1 MEQERRSIRIG
12 MIMIAC
18 ALLLRLAGGVSDM
31 VVALF
36 SEPKVAAFLLY
47 LQTGRAVRLDG
58 SQEQLQ
64 ETEPTTAQTTPKP
77 QKSKVLFTAQEAD
90 LVKTSNYTRYD
101 PDIGKLLTSPLS
113 WDLTEDAPAVLIL
126 HTHATEGYA
135 DTPGYRTED
144 ARYNMIRVGQ
154 EIAEVLEQNGIGVIH
169 DTTLHDKPSYN
180 GSYGYARQ
188 TIARYLEEYPSIRL
202 VLDVHRDALE
212 LTEEV
217 QLDTHAVVNGQESA
231 QLMLVM
237 GTDAGGLYHPGWQD
251 NLAVGAKLQVL
262 LERKYPGITR
272 PTHLRKER
280 FNQDLCAG
288 GMIVE
293 IGAAGDTLAEALVAA
308 KAFAESIVALSPGTA
323 TADSTS

>member
-1 MEQERRSIRIG
+1 MEQERRSIRVG

-18 ALLLRLAGGVSDM
+18 ALLLRLVGGVTDM
-31 VVALF
+31 AVALF
-36 SEPKVAAFLLY
+36 SEPKVAAFLVY
-47 LQTGRAVRLDG
+47 LQTGRAVRLG
-58 SQEQLQ
+58 GAQELPL
-64 ETEPTTAQTTPKP
+64 ETEPTIAQTTPKP
-77 QKSKVLFTAQEAD
+77 QKSKVSFSAQEAN
-90 LVKTSNYTRYD
+90 LVKTSNYTRHD
-101 PDIGKLLTSPLS
+101 PDIGKLLTTALS

-144 ARYNMIRVGQ
+144 ARYNMLRVGQ
-154 EIAEVLEQNGIGVIH
+154 EIADVLEKNGIGVIH

-188 TIARYLEEYPSIRL
+188 TIAKYLEKYPSIRM

-212 LTEEV
+212 LTESV

-251 NLAVGAKLQVL
+251 NLAVGVKLQVL
-262 LERKYPGITR
+262 LERKYPGICR
-272 PTHLRKER
+272 PTHLRTER
-280 FNQDLCAG
+280 FNQDLCAA

-293 IGAAGDTLAEALVAA
+293 VGAAGDTLEQALVAA
-308 KAFAESIVALSPGTA
+308 RALAESIVTLSGGTA